1 MDTPPIRPSS
11 WGKVECGIR
20 RVGRQFVVGDPV
32 EDNLS
37 RLRLGPLN
45 SILLRIRVEED
56 VQLRNLGNST
66 AIDFPIEHDRERH
79 SHRLPPIVKTKAA
92 AEIFS
97 LVICRIPIY
106 DRVVIQSYRDAETE
120 RIFLQQS
127 SKRFRSIEKTA
138 LRKLI
143 HLNQARS
150 LRDLSSIPGDCLEIL
165 KGARKRQHSIRI
177 NDQYR
182 ICFVW
187 KDGDAF
193 DVEIT
198 DYH

>member
-1 MDTPPIRPSS
+1 M
-11 WGKVECGIR
+11 
-20 RVGRQFVVGDPV
+20 
-32 EDNLS
+32 
-37 RLRLGPLN
+37 
-45 SILLRIRVEED
+45 
-56 VQLRNLGNST
+56 
-66 AIDFPIEHDRERH
+66 
-79 SHRLPPIVKTKAA
+79 
-92 AEIFS
+92 
-97 LVICRIPIY
+97 
-106 DRVVIQSYRDAETE
+106 IQSYRDAETE

-127 SKRFRSIEKTA
+127 SKQFRPIEKTA

-150 LRDLSSIPGDCLEIL
+150 LRDLAAIPGNRLEVL
-165 KGARKRQHSIRI
+165 KGARKRRHSIRI

-187 KDGDAF
+187 KDGDAY

>member
-1 MDTPPIRPSS
+1 M
-11 WGKVECGIR
+11 
-20 RVGRQFVVGDPV
+20 
-32 EDNLS
+32 
-37 RLRLGPLN
+37 
-45 SILLRIRVEED
+45 
-56 VQLRNLGNST
+56 
-66 AIDFPIEHDRERH
+66 
-79 SHRLPPIVKTKAA
+79 
-92 AEIFS
+92 
-97 LVICRIPIY
+97 
-106 DRVVIQSYRDAETE
+106 IQSFRGAETE
-120 RIFLQQS
+120 RIFQQRP
-127 SKRFRSIEKTA
+127 SKKFRPIEKTA

-150 LRDLSSIPGDCLEIL
+150 LRDLAAIPGDRLEIL

-187 KDGDAF
+187 KDGDAY